1 MLSNNSSY
9 EDWFS
14 TCQITPNYHG
24 ELLYSLVNMQLAS
37 RNPLLRTGRYWL
49 SFFLARLTEL
59 RSLQNALWLPPS
71 PSQNFREDSPIRR
84 PQPSAG
90 GASEEQQTPGALV
103 FGSRKRLLLE
113 AWPMHLELVSRNF
126 RKHQKATLGST
137 SGRCK
142 DALQDHGIWLWRSL
156 TFGSLAA
163 TYEGKGKMWCAILLP
178 DPGPRV
184 AGGGS
189 P

>member
-49 SFFLARLTEL
+49 SFFWQGLLNCAPFKMHFDFHPVLRRTFAKILLSADPSHQQGAHQRNSKHQGPWCLALA
-59 RSLQNALWLPPS
+59 NASFW
-71 PSQNFREDSPIRR
+71 
-84 PQPSAG
+84 
-90 GASEEQQTPGALV
+90 
-103 FGSRKRLLLE
+103 E

-163 TYEGKGKMWCAILLP
+163 TYEGKGKCGVP
-178 DPGPRV
+178 FSCRTPGPRV